1 MGTQVTRLE
10 LGIVTD
16 DDAFLVAFYVAGFG
30 FEVERVLEFPQGTV
44 HRLRCGDA
52 GLKIY
57 RPASGAEHRPV
68 AEPWHRYR
76 GIGYGAL
83 HVADAK
89 SVVERAVEAGAMV
102 VMPVAGHRPGAK
114 VALIA
119 DPDGNVWEIL
129 EESAP

>member
-1 MGTQVTRLE
+1 MTWLE
-10 LGIVTD
+10 VGIVTD
-16 DDAFLVAFYVAGFG
+16 DDESLVAFYVAGLG
-30 FEVERVLEFPQGTV
+30 FAVERVLEFPQGIV

-57 RPASGAEHRPV
+57 RPSTGAEHRPV

-76 GIGYGAL
+76 GISYAAL
-83 HVADAK
+83 HVSDAE
-89 SVVERAVEAGAMV
+89 SVVERAVEAGATVIMAV
-102 VMPVAGHRPGAK
+102 TSHRPEAK
-114 VALIA
+114 AGLVA